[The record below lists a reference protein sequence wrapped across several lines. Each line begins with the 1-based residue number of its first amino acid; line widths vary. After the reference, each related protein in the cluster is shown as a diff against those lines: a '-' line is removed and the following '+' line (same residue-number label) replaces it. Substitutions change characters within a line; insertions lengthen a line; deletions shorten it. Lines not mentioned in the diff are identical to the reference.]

1 MVLGGFDKQC
11 ADYVAKY
18 ADAATSQDRGQ
29 QTAAGTD
36 VQSCVI
42 KGYREQTA
50 KAVESLLKEKSALDI
65 VNEELVPALNV
76 VGEGF
81 EKGTMFLPQLLMSA
95 EAAKAGF
102 EVIKEHMQKEGQ
114 VQASK
119 AKIVLA
125 TVKGD
130 IHDIGKNIVK
140 VLLENY
146 GYEVIDLGKDVP
158 AEVVV
163 EAVVTNHAPMAGL
176 SALMTTT
183 VVNMEET
190 VRLLHEKAPWCKVI
204 VGGAVLSQD
213 YAEQIGADF
222 FAKDAMQ
229 TVHFAEEFINLS

>member
-1 MVLGGFDKQC
+1 MK
-11 ADYVAKY
+11 
-18 ADAATSQDRGQ
+18 SQKSFAYTELQ
-29 QTAAGTD
+29 N
-36 VQSCVI
+36 CVI
-42 KGYREQTA
+42 KGYRDQTA
-50 KAVESLLKEKSALDI
+50 RATENMLQEKTALDI

-102 EVIKEHMQKEGQ
+102 EVIKQHMQKSGQ
-114 VQASK
+114 VQATK

-146 GYEVIDLGKDVP
+146 GYEVIDLGKNVP
-158 AEVVV
+158 AEAVV

-190 VRLLHEKAPWCKVI
+190 VRLIHEKAPWCQVI

-213 YAEQIGADF
+213 YAEQMGADF
-222 FAKDAMQ
+222 YAKDAMQ